1 VLFVTTALNPAQR
14 RVFELLRRSTA
25 STPAPEGLAA
35 ALHADLEDALSAW
48 VSHLGGERFF
58 VNKHDL
64 NRIHGCERH
73 FLGTHTDFEWTARTA
88 RGSVVHKAVQLT
100 INWRGEPHPPQ
111 LVDEALAIL
120 VAGDD
125 GLARWLGGV
134 GEAVRAELR
143 SEAVDLVSAFQ
154 ECFPPLKAAW
164 RPVTETAVRI
174 DVFGGLVR
182 LTGRVDLTLGTPSG
196 DRPGKVIVD
205 LKTGVPAAH
214 HRDDLRFYALVETA
228 RMGVPPRQLATYYL
242 DAARVEVEGV
252 TPAVLDAALA
262 RTVDGTR
269 KLIEVLRAQR
279 AAVVSP
285 GPLCGWCPLRP
296 DCSEGTAH
304 WDEQLAWR

>member
-1 VLFVTTALNPAQR
+1 MTTSLNPAQQ
-14 RVFELLRRSTA
+14 RVLELLGR
-25 STPAPEGLAA
+25 PAVPPPPAAEGLAGRVVA
-35 ALHADLEDALSAW
+35 ELERSLADVTGD
-48 VSHLGGERFF
+48 LGGERLH
-58 VNKHDL
+58 VNKHAL
-64 NRIHGCERH
+64 ARIHGCERH
-73 FLGTHTDFEWTARTA
+73 FLGTHAEFEWTAQTA

-100 INWRGEPHPPQ
+100 INWRGEAHPPH

-120 VAGDD
+120 VDGDD

-154 ECFPPLKAAW
+154 ECFPPLKPAW
-164 RPVTETAVRI
+164 RPVTETPVRI
-174 DVFGGLVR
+174 DLFGGLVR
-182 LTGRVDLTLGTPSG
+182 LTGRVDLTLGTPAG

-205 LKTGVPAAH
+205 LKTGVPAGH

-242 DAARVEVEGV
+242 DAARVEVEDV

-269 KLIEVLRAQR
+269 KLVEVLRAQR
-279 AAVVSP
+279 AAMVSP
-285 GPLCGWCPLRP
+285 GPLCGWCPIRD

-304 WDEQLAWR
+304 WNERLAWR